1 MINKNR
7 YALARDRS
15 IKIEDQDNTIDKFVT
30 DRFIEIILEQ
40 KKIFHKVLVIGD
52 KNNFTKNSL
61 NLIGITDITHIDTVS
76 YTHLTLP
83 TNREV

>member
-15 IKIEDQDNTIDKFVT
+15 TKIEDQDNTIDKFVT

-40 KKIFHKVLVIGD
+40 KKYFIKCL
-52 KNNFTKNSL
+52 
-61 NLIGITDITHIDTVS
+61 
-76 YTHLTLP
+76 
-83 TNREV
+83 

>member
-15 IKIEDQDNTIDKFVT
+15 TKIEDQDNTIDKFVT

-61 NLIGITDITHIDTVS
+61 NLIGITDTVS